1 MAPDAWVVSL
11 PRIGAGGPRFPCC
24 PPEWSGRRSWPAPR
38 SAAGCSEVL
47 GSWLLVLDLAAL
59 GAAALRGVLDRGRR
73 VDAFR
78 TGGGEGCRLVGGVLF
93 LHDEDL
99 PAAVYLLRPAFTG
112 GKDDGRDGLSE
123 LVLVGTAA
131 LGAAA

>member
-1 MAPDAWVVSL
+1 MAGAKISGRLLRDA
-11 PRIGAGGPRFPCC
+11 RAGGVG
-24 PPEWSGRRSWPAPR
+24 E
-38 SAAGCSEVL
+38 L
-47 GSWLLVLDLAAL
+47 WLLVLGLAAL
-59 GAAALRGVLDRGRR
+59 GAAALRGVLDRGRW

-78 TGGGEGCRLVGGVLF
+78 AGGGEGCRLVGGVLF
-93 LHDEDL
+93 LLDEDL

-112 GKDDGRDGLSE
+112 GKDDGRDGLLE